1 MNYKLFYT
9 CLMTFFG
16 MMFWLLFQQGS
27 MDFIAVRII
36 IAFISVILLFFSV
49 TWNEKGGWKKAVV
62 VLLVI
67 IGFGSIANFAF
78 GWGISHYPGN
88 TLLTMAAILVLGLLY
103 IKFVEP
109 KILNKKPKQ
118 KLPPQIYN

>member
-1 MNYKLFYT
+1 MNYKLFYA

-49 TWNEKGGWKKAVV
+49 TWNKKGGWKKAVV
-62 VLLVI
+62 VLLAI

-78 GWGISHYPGN
+78 GLGLAQYPGA
-88 TLLTMAAILVLGLLY
+88 TLLTMAIILILGLLY
-103 IKFVEP
+103 IKFLEP
-109 KILNKKPKQ
+109 KIMNKRPKQ
-118 KLPPQIYN
+118 KLPPEIYN